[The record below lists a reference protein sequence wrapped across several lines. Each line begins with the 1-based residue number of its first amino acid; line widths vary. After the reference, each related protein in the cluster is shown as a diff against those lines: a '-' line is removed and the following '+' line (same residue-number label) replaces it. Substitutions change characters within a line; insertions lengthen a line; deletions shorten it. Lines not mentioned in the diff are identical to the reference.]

1 MHNKQKYKTL
11 LNTALCGGSLFF
23 ILSLLGMYFYPG
35 GTMWHNSSN
44 EGVIITKYYSHTLNF
59 FSDLGS
65 LQAWSGNHN
74 IISNFFF
81 VASLFSVAIAIVSL
95 YYAFHYILKKDKKL
109 ILLSKIGIFISIIS
123 AIGFVGVG
131 FTPSDTLHEEHM
143 FFVNLAFRSFLI
155 VMFIYSYAIFKSS
168 YLKNYLALIYFLLFC
183 LVLYYTFI
191 LVMFPLIDSNDFANG
206 IRLPRSIDD
215 LKFHVVSQKFVV
227 YGLSFSIL
235 WQLFQLKKQKY
246 IDLID

>member
-1 MHNKQKYKTL
+1 M
-11 LNTALCGGSLFF
+11 
-23 ILSLLGMYFYPG
+23 
-35 GTMWHNSSN
+35 
-44 EGVIITKYYSHTLNF
+44 
-59 FSDLGS
+59 
-65 LQAWSGNHN
+65 
-74 IISNFFF
+74 
-81 VASLFSVAIAIVSL
+81 
-95 YYAFHYILKKDKKL
+95 
-109 ILLSKIGIFISIIS
+109 
-123 AIGFVGVG
+123 GVG

-168 YLKNYLALIYFLLFC
+168 HLKNYLALIYFLLFC

-191 LVMFPLIDSNDFANG
+191 LVMFPLIDSNAFENGNADVDANSV
-206 IRLPRSIDD
+206 R
-215 LKFHVVSQKFVV
+215 FHVVSQKFVV